1 LGLFLRPV
9 NPRPHTPSPGF
20 GVWVARL
27 SCDDIERR
35 GMADAA
41 EAEGLRWVE
50 SKLSVQLSPAYLGD
64 VRSGICEQL
73 GGSMLR

>member
-1 LGLFLRPV
+1 MPA
-9 NPRPHTPSPGF
+9 T
-20 GVWVARL
+20 
-27 SCDDIERR
+27 
-35 GMADAA
+35 ADVPPACEA
-41 EAEGLRWVE
+41 EEAEGLRWVE